1 MKKIILSV
9 MLVAASLAMAVP
21 ATREVITFKQPTG
34 GTVTMKLLGDEFIN
48 WGETEDGYALVANSR
63 ADFVYAK
70 IDTDGNMVA
79 SEYKA
84 QNPELRSAEEVA
96 FLAGISKHL
105 HYSDSQVAEKRAASF
120 YRTSTRRGGFP
131 STGQNLKMLMILANF
146 SDTTPMATATQE
158 RFSNF
163 MNQPGFNGTGS
174 FNDYYKDQSHDT
186 LSVVTTVTQW
196 VNLPQTHNYYGPQ
209 TMWNKFARDCMA
221 AADAAGVD
229 YSQYDNN
236 NDGKVDGIAIIHQ
249 GKGQEYSG
257 NTYDIWSHSSTV
269 SGVTYDGVQM
279 AGYTTQPEKNSS
291 GGLAG
296 IATMCHE
303 FGHNMGAPD
312 FYDTDYATGGQG
324 PGTGDWDVMCGGS
337 SDTQPPRHNPY
348 TKAYYYNWITPVLLT
363 NGQHVDVANST
374 RVAYRYNTKTNNEF
388 FLLENRQ
395 KNLTGYSDRSLPGKG
410 MLIYHADGNYIVSHN
425 APNTINAISTHQG
438 LYVKTA
444 GNTQTPSTGS
454 APWPGTQNKT
464 TFTDT
469 TTPNAK
475 SWAGVNTEKPLTN
488 ITENTTTK
496 VVSFDFGSAA
506 PVVVPPT
513 NLTATFS
520 DYVIHAGW
528 TAPASATGLA
538 GYNVYV
544 DGNKANT
551 TVLPITQLSFD
562 IPQFEVGTHA
572 VTATAVYTNPAAESA
587 PSNSVNI
594 TVTDTQANYWLEQNS
609 SFTATSRGIRDIFP
623 VDSNVVWITNY
634 DGTSADTKVQEY
646 AITTNGGTTWVPG
659 KITFTGSTT
668 YGIGN
673 LSPLNATTAF
683 ASIYPNTT
691 AVAGGG
697 IYKTEDG
704 GATWTRKTATT
715 QFTVSTSF
723 ANIVHM
729 FNSNEGFA
737 QGDPATQT
745 GTTGAFFEIYTTTD
759 GGNTWTR
766 VPKAN
771 IAAGAAPAASEYGTV
786 NVFDAK
792 GNTAWFG
799 TTKGAVY
806 KSTDKGLNWTRY
818 TTGATQ
824 AVVRILFTD
833 ENNGIVVTSNG
844 ATPAVYSYKK
854 SVDGGAIWTAF
865 TPSGISTSIFDI
877 VAIPGVPNYPGT
889 LMAVSANEAEKSTSV
904 SFDYGMK
911 WYPVTKMAKQ
921 YTGATFFNARH
932 GWAGS
937 FNGGEDGTNAAV
949 GGMFKWNNATGL
961 FGSFTDIEEESS
973 KPVVAKLHQN
983 YPNPFNPNTTIS
995 FDLVNSA
1002 KVQLTVFNAKGE
1014 MVKTLVNNTLSNGV
1028 HAYKFDGSSLNSG
1041 VYFYQLN
1048 VDGNV
1053 LTSKMVLVK

>member
-9 MLVAASLAMAVP
+9 LLVVASLAMAVP
-21 ATREVITFKQPTG
+21 ATRELITFKQPTG
-34 GTVTMKLLGDEFIN
+34 GTLTMKLLGDEFIN
-48 WGETEDGYALVANSR
+48 WGETVDGYAIVANSR
-63 ADFVYAK
+63 ADFVYAV
-70 IDTDGNMVA
+70 IDADGNMVE
-79 SEYKA
+79 SNYKA
-84 QNPELRSAEEVA
+84 QNPEQRSAEEVA
-96 FLAGISKHL
+96 FLADISKHL
-105 HYSDSQVAEKRAASF
+105 HYSDSQVEAKRSLSF
-120 YRTSTRRGGFP
+120 YRESTRRGGFP
-131 STGQNLKMLMILANF
+131 TTGQNLKMLMILANF

-196 VNLPQTHNYYGPQ
+196 ITLPQNHNYYGPQ
-209 TMWNKFARDCMA
+209 TMWNKFAKDCFA
-221 AADAAGVD
+221 AADAAGID
-229 YSQYDNN
+229 FAQFDNN
-236 NDGKVDGIAIIHQ
+236 HDGTVDGVAIIHQ

-257 NTYDIWSHSSTV
+257 NTNDIWSHNSSVT
-269 SGVTYDGVQM
+269 GVTYDTVKLGD
-279 AGYTTQPEKNSS
+279 YTTQPEKNSS

-296 IATMCHE
+296 IATICHE
-303 FGHNMGAPD
+303 FGHNLGAPD

-324 PGTGDWDVMCGGS
+324 IGTGDWDVMCGGN
-337 SDTQPPRHNPY
+337 SDTQPPRHNAY
-348 TKAYYYNWITPVLLT
+348 TKAYYYHWITPVLLT
-363 NGQHVDVANST
+363 NAQHVDVPNST

-388 FLLENRQ
+388 FIMENRQ

-438 LYVKTA
+438 LYLKHANNFASPNGA
-444 GNTQTPSTGS
+444 GV
-454 APWPGTQNKT
+454 PWPGNLNKT

-513 NLTATFS
+513 NLTATYS
-520 DYVIHAGW
+520 NYVIHTGW
-528 TAPASATGLA
+528 TAPAGATGLA
-538 GYNVYV
+538 GYNLYI

-551 TVLPITQLSFD
+551 AVLPITQLTFD
-562 IPQFEVGTHA
+562 VPQFEVGTHA

-594 TVTDTQANYWLEQNS
+594 SVTEAQANYWLEQNS
-609 SFTATSRGIRDIFP
+609 SFAATSRGITAIFP
-623 VDSNVVWITNY
+623 VDSNIVWVTNY
-634 DGTSADTKVQEY
+634 DGTPADTKVQEY
-646 AITTNGGTTWVPG
+646 AITTNGGTTWIPG

-673 LSPLNATTAF
+673 LSPLSATTAF

-697 IYKTEDG
+697 VYKTEDG
-704 GATWTRKTATT
+704 GATWNKKTTT
-715 QFTVSTSF
+715 GQFSSSTSF

-729 FNSNEGFA
+729 FNNNEGFA
-737 QGDPATQT
+737 QGDPTTET
-745 GTTGAFFEIYTTTD
+745 GTSGVFFEIYTTVD

-771 IAAGAAPAASEYGTV
+771 IAAGVAPATSECGTV
-786 NVFDAK
+786 NIYSTVGDI
-792 GNTAWFG
+792 TWFG

-824 AVVRILFTD
+824 AVVRVVFTD
-833 ENNGIVVTSNG
+833 ANNGIIVTSNG
-844 ATPAVYSYKK
+844 ASTPVYSYKR
-854 SVDGGAIWTAF
+854 STDGGATWTAF
-865 TPSGISTSIFDI
+865 TPAGIATNIFDI
-877 VAIPGVPNYPGT
+877 VAIPGVANYPGT

-911 WYPVTKMAKQ
+911 WYPVTKMLKQ
-921 YTGATFFNARH
+921 YTGAAFFNARH
-932 GWAGS
+932 GWAGT

-949 GGMFKWNNATGL
+949 GGMFKWNTATGL
-961 FGSFTDIEEESS
+961 FSSFVGIEEEIT
-973 KPVVAKLHQN
+973 KPVVAQLHQN
-983 YPNPFNPNTTIS
+983 YPNPFNPTTTIS

-1014 MVKTLVNNTLSNGV
+1014 TVKALVNNTLSSGV